1 MQEKLWSRAF
11 VAIIISSLFN
21 TWAFCA
27 LLPTL
32 PMYLLETLKMGHR
45 SVGLIIAAFPLS
57 VLLARPIAGY
67 IVDNYQRSATLIISL
82 SLVTLSYGM
91 YLLVSTF
98 SSLLLIRFIH
108 GAMFGICTTSA
119 ATIVADIVP
128 PSRIGQGIGI
138 FALSLPIGMT
148 IGPMFGLQLL
158 KGFGPNGMFLGI
170 LSIAFLST
178 LGAFCVRSS
187 SSPLIK
193 KRLSLQNLFHKKA
206 LPISLCMFFIMFEYG
221 AIIVFVGIYAVQKN
235 FPNVATFFICFS
247 AAIFLSRLFAGRIF
261 DKGHILYLIL
271 VGLTLTAAGVFWL
284 GYADNAM
291 QFLAAG
297 VINGFGFGILMP
309 TCQAAINN
317 LVKSGERGAAN
328 STYLLSWD
336 LGIGVGSLIIGFL
349 FDRLSLGDIYR
360 YSTILIAISTCVF
373 VLIAIPH
380 YLRNKLDGGGKS

>member
-32 PMYLLETLKMGHR
+32 PMYLLETLKMSHR
-45 SVGLIIAAFPLS
+45 SVGLILAAFPIS
-57 VLLARPIAGY
+57 VLVARPIAGY
-67 IVDNYQRSATLIISL
+67 IVDNYHRSAVLIISL
-82 SLVTLSYGM
+82 SMVTVSYGM
-91 YLLVSTF
+91 YPFVSTF
-98 SSLLLIRFIH
+98 LSMLLIRFIH

-128 PSRIGQGIGI
+128 PSRIGHGIGI

-148 IGPMFGLQLL
+148 IGPMFGLKLL
-158 KGFGPNGMFLGI
+158 DGFGPNGMFLGI
-170 LSIAFLST
+170 LCIASFST
-178 LGAFCVRSS
+178 LGAFCARSPS
-187 SSPLIK
+187 NHLAK
-193 KRLSLQNLFHKKA
+193 KRLSFQNLFHKKA

-221 AIIVFVGIYAVQKN
+221 TIIVFVGIYAVQKN

-261 DKGHILYLIL
+261 DKGHILHLIL
-271 VGLTLTAAGVFWL
+271 VGLTLTAAGMFWL
-284 GYADNAM
+284 GYADNST

-297 VINGFGFGILMP
+297 VINGLGFGILMP

-349 FDRLSLGDIYR
+349 FDKLSLGDIYR
-360 YSTILIAISTCVF
+360 YSTILIVMSTCVF

-380 YLRNKLDGGGKS
+380 YHRNKVDRGANS

>member
-11 VAIIISSLFN
+11 VAIIVSSLFN

-32 PMYLLETLKMGHR
+32 PMYLLETLKMNHR

-67 IVDNYQRSATLIISL
+67 IVDNYQRSAILIISL
-82 SLVTLSYGM
+82 SLVTVSYGM
-91 YLLVSTF
+91 YPLVSTF
-98 SSLLLIRFIH
+98 LSLLLIRFIH

-128 PSRIGQGIGI
+128 PSRIGHGIGI

-148 IGPMFGLQLL
+148 IGPMFGLKLL
-158 KGFGPNGMFLGI
+158 KDLGPNGMFLGI
-170 LSIAFLST
+170 LCIAFLST
-178 LGAFCVRSS
+178 LGAFCARSPS
-187 SSPLIK
+187 NPLIK
-193 KRLSLQNLFHKKA
+193 KRFSIQNLFHKKA

-221 AIIVFVGIYAVQKN
+221 AIIVFVSIYAAQKD
-235 FPNVATFFICFS
+235 FTNVSTFFICFS

-261 DKGHILYLIL
+261 DKGHILHLIL
-271 VGLTLTAAGVFWL
+271 LGLTLTAVGMFWL
-284 GYADNAM
+284 GYADNST
-291 QFLAAG
+291 QFLVAG

-317 LVKSGERGAAN
+317 LVTSGERGAAN

-349 FDRLSLGDIYR
+349 FDKISLGEIYR
-360 YSTILIAISTCVF
+360 YSTILILISTCVF
-373 VLIAIPH
+373 VLMAIPH
-380 YLRNKLDGGGKS
+380 YHRNKVDGGAKS

>member
-32 PMYLLETLKMGHR
+32 PMYLLETLKMSHR

-67 IVDNYQRSATLIISL
+67 IVDNYHRSAVLIISL
-82 SLVTLSYGM
+82 SMVTVSYGM
-91 YLLVSTF
+91 YPFVSTF
-98 SSLLLIRFIH
+98 MSMLLIRFIH

-119 ATIVADIVP
+119 ATIVADIIP
-128 PSRIGQGIGI
+128 PSRIGHGIGI

-148 IGPMFGLQLL
+148 IGPMFGLKLL
-158 KGFGPNGMFLGI
+158 EGLGPNGMFLGI
-170 LSIAFLST
+170 LFIASFST
-178 LGAFCVRSS
+178 LGAFFARSPS
-187 SSPLIK
+187 NHLAK
-193 KRLSLQNLFHKKA
+193 KRLSFQNLFHKKA

-221 AIIVFVGIYAVQKN
+221 AIIVFVGIYAVQKH

-261 DKGHILYLIL
+261 DKGHILHVIL
-271 VGLTLTAAGVFWL
+271 VGLTLTAAGMFWL
-284 GYADNAM
+284 GYADNST

-297 VINGFGFGILMP
+297 VINGLGFGILMP

-349 FDRLSLGDIYR
+349 FDKLSLGEIYKF
-360 YSTILIAISTCVF
+360 STILIGISACVF

-380 YLRNKLDGGGKS
+380 YHRNKVDGGANS